1 MEDELET
8 ACSGSLKVELR
19 QTKNGETVHE
29 ELDEEIDEEVDEK
42 VDEELLEELGFAKHT
57 PLLDHP
63 RPRHEALQYLWT
75 AGLKEIPYF
84 TTSPWNFYEPF
95 LDLGALCL
103 VACNNRSTVRAL
115 KVFSS
120 TSWDA
125 TFTPLLR
132 ILHQSFVDVHEIY
145 FFDREVFV
153 ITEHVGLS
161 LEDMLENSVCL
172 SEPDIA
178 YIIGKVSLTLSLSTL
193 YSSDVLDF
201 GRYMLHL
208 V

>member
-1 MEDELET
+1 VHKSASRLTELVDGL
-8 ACSGSLKVELR
+8 AA
-19 QTKNGETVHE
+19 E
-29 ELDEEIDEEVDEK
+29 EMLNDALDEDK
-42 VDEELLEELGFAKHT
+42 
-57 PLLDHP
+57 LD
-63 RPRHEALQYLWT
+63 
-75 AGLKEIPYF
+75 
-84 TTSPWNFYEPF
+84 
-95 LDLGALCL
+95 D
-103 VACNNRSTVRAL
+103 V
-115 KVFSS
+115 
-120 TSWDA
+120 
-125 TFTPLLR
+125 TPLLR